1 MGDETE
7 LQRWQRNF
15 VELLQ
20 ELRVVQTGI
29 QILFAFL
36 LILAFT
42 PGFQGVDGFGL
53 AVYLVAL
60 LSAAGAAALIIA
72 PVAYHRLLFRRGQ
85 KPLLVRS
92 AGRMA
97 FGGLMLVI
105 VSMVSAVLLATDA
118 LVPRGV
124 AIGIAAVTGAWFV
137 TLWGVLPVLRR
148 RSGTPA
154 PPDGR
159 VTSGHHG

>member
-1 MGDETE
+1 MADETE

-15 VELLQ
+15 LELLQ

-42 PGFQGVDGFGL
+42 PGFHGRVDGFAL
-53 AVYLVAL
+53 VVYLVAL
-60 LSAAGAAALIIA
+60 LSAAGATALIIA

-124 AIGIAAVTGAWFV
+124 AIGIAAVTGAWFAA
-137 TLWGVLPVLRR
+137 LWGVLPALRR
-148 RSGTPA
+148 RAGTLT
-154 PPDGR
+154 PPDA
-159 VTSGHHG
+159 